1 MFIELN
7 EGIKILIKVFY
18 FSLNIL
24 YRDKFQNMNKS
35 ENYSAPKDL
44 LKDRVVLIT
53 GAGQGLGRAAAL
65 TYANY
70 GATVILHGRKVKELE
85 SVYDEIETIGK
96 AQALIYPLDLEHAEE
111 NDFAVIAQAIEQQL
125 GRLDGIL
132 HNAAFLYGLS
142 PLENQTVQQWRTM
155 LQVNLITPFALTKAC
170 LPLLKVSPDAS
181 VIMTSSSHGHK
192 PSAYWGG
199 FTVAKA
205 GIEALVKVQA
215 DEWESMPNLR
225 INTIIPGIVNSPQ
238 RAKTHPG
245 EIKQTMRQPEDLM
258 TTYLY
263 LMGPDSKG
271 MSGETVSCYT
281 EY

>member
-1 MFIELN
+1 
-7 EGIKILIKVFY
+7 
-18 FSLNIL
+18 
-24 YRDKFQNMNKS
+24 MNKL

-70 GATVILHGRKVKELE
+70 GATVILHGRKVKKLE
-85 SVYDEIETIGK
+85 SVYDEIEAIDK
-96 AQALIYPLDLEHAEE
+96 AQALFFPLDFEQAEE
-111 NDFAVIAQAIEQQL
+111 ADFAVIAQAIEQQL

-132 HNAAFLYGLS
+132 HNAAFLHGLS
-142 PLENQTVQQWRTM
+142 RLENQTVQQWRTM

-170 LPLLKVSPDAS
+170 LPLLKASPDAS

-205 GIEALVKVQA
+205 GIEALVKIQA

-225 INTIIPGIVNSPQ
+225 INTIVPGIVNSPQ

-245 EIKQTMRQPEDLM
+245 EIKQTIRQPEDLM
-258 TTYLY
+258 ATYLY

-271 MSGETVSCYT
+271 MSCQTVPCYT
-281 EY
+281 EH

>member
-1 MFIELN
+1 
-7 EGIKILIKVFY
+7 
-18 FSLNIL
+18 
-24 YRDKFQNMNKS
+24 MNKL

-70 GATVILHGRKVKELE
+70 GATVILHGRKVKKLE
-85 SVYDEIETIGK
+85 SVYDEIEAIDK
-96 AQALIYPLDLEHAEE
+96 AQALIYPLDLEQAEE
-111 NDFAVIAQAIEQQL
+111 ADFAVIAQAIEQQL

-132 HNAAFLYGLS
+132 HNAAFLHGLS

-170 LPLLKVSPDAS
+170 LPLLKASPDAS

-199 FTVAKA
+199 FTVVKA

-225 INTIIPGIVNSPQ
+225 INTIVPGIVNSPQ

-263 LMGPDSKG
+263 FMGPDSKG
-271 MSGETVSCYT
+271 VSGQTVPCYT

>member
-1 MFIELN
+1 
-7 EGIKILIKVFY
+7 
-18 FSLNIL
+18 
-24 YRDKFQNMNKS
+24 MNKL
-35 ENYSAPKDL
+35 ENYSAPQDL

-65 TYANY
+65 AYANY
-70 GATVILHGRKVKELE
+70 GATVILHGRKVKKLE

-132 HNAAFLYGLS
+132 HNAAFLHGLS

-170 LPLLKVSPDAS
+170 LPLLKASPDAS

-225 INTIIPGIVNSPQ
+225 INAIIPGIVNSPQ

-245 EIKQTMRQPEDLM
+245 EIKQTMRQPEELM

-271 MSGETVSCYT
+271 VSGRTVPCYT

>member
-1 MFIELN
+1 
-7 EGIKILIKVFY
+7 
-18 FSLNIL
+18 
-24 YRDKFQNMNKS
+24 MNKL
-35 ENYSAPKDL
+35 ENYSAAKDL

-70 GATVILHGRKVKELE
+70 GATVILHGRKVKKLE

-96 AQALIYPLDLEHAEE
+96 AQALIYPLDLEQAEE
-111 NDFAVIAQAIEQQL
+111 ADFAVIAQAIEQQL

-132 HNAAFLYGLS
+132 HNAAFLHGLS
-142 PLENQTVQQWRTM
+142 PLENQSVEQWRAM

-170 LPLLKVSPDAS
+170 LPLLKASPDAS
-181 VIMTSSSHGHK
+181 VVMTSSSHGHK

-205 GIEALVKVQA
+205 GVEALVKVQA

-271 MSGETVSCYT
+271 VSGQTVPCYR

>member
-1 MFIELN
+1 
-7 EGIKILIKVFY
+7 
-18 FSLNIL
+18 
-24 YRDKFQNMNKS
+24 MNKL

-70 GATVILHGRKVKELE
+70 GATVILHGRKVKKLE

-96 AQALIYPLDLEHAEE
+96 AQALIYPLDLEQAEE
-111 NDFAVIAQAIEQQL
+111 ADFAVIAQAIEQQL

-132 HNAAFLYGLS
+132 HNAAFLHGLS
-142 PLENQTVQQWRTM
+142 PLENQSVEQWRAM

-170 LPLLKVSPDAS
+170 LPLLKASPDAS
-181 VIMTSSSHGHK
+181 VVMTSSSHGHK

-199 FTVAKA
+199 FIVAKA
-205 GIEALVKVQA
+205 GVEALVKVQA

-225 INTIIPGIVNSPQ
+225 INTIVPGIVNSPQ

-271 MSGETVSCYT
+271 VSGQTVPCCR
-281 EY
+281 ED

>member
-1 MFIELN
+1 
-7 EGIKILIKVFY
+7 
-18 FSLNIL
+18 
-24 YRDKFQNMNKS
+24 MNKLES
-35 ENYSAPKDL
+35 YSAPEEL
-44 LKDRVVLIT
+44 LKDRVILVT

-65 TYANY
+65 TYASY
-70 GATVILHGRKVKELE
+70 GATVILHGRKVEKLE
-85 SVYDEIETIGK
+85 CVYDEIEAIGK
-96 AQALIYPLDLEHAEE
+96 AQALIYPLNLENAESK
-111 NDFAVIAQAIEQQL
+111 DFLAIAQAIEQQL

-142 PLENQTVQQWRTM
+142 PIENQTVEQWRIM
-155 LQVNLITPFALTKAC
+155 LQVNLIAPFALTKAC
-170 LPLLKVSPDAS
+170 LPLLKAAPDAS

-215 DEWESMPNLR
+215 DEWEAMSNLR
-225 INTIIPGIVNSPQ
+225 INTIVPGIVNSPQ

-245 EIKQTMRQPEDLM
+245 EVKQTMRQPEDLM

-271 MSGETVSCYT
+271 ISGQTVFCQSN
-281 EY
+281 E

>member
-1 MFIELN
+1 
-7 EGIKILIKVFY
+7 
-18 FSLNIL
+18 
-24 YRDKFQNMNKS
+24 MNKL
-35 ENYSAPKDL
+35 ENYSAHKDL
-44 LKDRVVLIT
+44 LKDRVILIT
-53 GAGQGLGRAAAL
+53 GAGQGLGRVAAL

-70 GATVILHGRKVKELE
+70 GATVILHGRKVKKLE

-96 AQALIYPLDLEHAEE
+96 AQALIYSLDLEHAEE
-111 NDFAVIAQAIEQQL
+111 NDFAAVAQAIEQQL

-132 HNAAFLYGLS
+132 HNAAFLHGLS
-142 PLENQTVQQWRTM
+142 PLENQSVKQWKAM
-155 LQVNLITPFALTKAC
+155 LQVNLIAPFALSKAC
-170 LPLLKVSPDAS
+170 LPLLKSSPDAS

-205 GIEALVKVQA
+205 GLEALVKIQA
-215 DEWESMPNLR
+215 DEWESTPNLR
-225 INTIIPGIVNSPQ
+225 INTIVPGIVNSPQ

-245 EIKQTMRQPEDLM
+245 EIKKTMRQPEDLM

-271 MSGETVSCYT
+271 ISGQTILC
-281 EY
+281 

>member
-1 MFIELN
+1 
-7 EGIKILIKVFY
+7 
-18 FSLNIL
+18 
-24 YRDKFQNMNKS
+24 MNKL
-35 ENYSAPKDL
+35 ENYSASKDL
-44 LKDRVVLIT
+44 LKDRVILIT

-70 GATVILHGRKVKELE
+70 GATVILHGRKVKKLE

-96 AQALIYPLDLEHAEE
+96 AQAIIYPLDLEQAEE
-111 NDFAVIAQAIEQQL
+111 ADFAVIAQAIEQQL

-132 HNAAFLYGLS
+132 HNAAFLHGLS
-142 PLENQTVQQWRTM
+142 PLENQSVQQWRTM

-170 LPLLKVSPDAS
+170 LPLLKASPDAS
-181 VIMTSSSHGHK
+181 VVMTSSSHGHK

-205 GIEALVKVQA
+205 GVEALVKVQA

-271 MSGETVSCYT
+271 VSGQTVPCYR

>member
-70 GATVILHGRKVKELE
+70 GAAVILHGRKVKELE

>member
-1 MFIELN
+1 MSKL
-7 EGIKILIKVFY
+7 
-18 FSLNIL
+18 
-24 YRDKFQNMNKS
+24 

-70 GATVILHGRKVKELE
+70 GATVILHGRKVKKLE

-96 AQALIYPLDLEHAEE
+96 AQALIYPLDLEQAEE
-111 NDFAVIAQAIEQQL
+111 ADFAVIAQAIEQQL

-132 HNAAFLYGLS
+132 HNAAFLHGLS
-142 PLENQTVQQWRTM
+142 PLENQSVEQWRAM

-170 LPLLKVSPDAS
+170 LPLLKASPDAS
-181 VIMTSSSHGHK
+181 VVMTSSSHGHK

-205 GIEALVKVQA
+205 GVEALVKVQA

-271 MSGETVSCYT
+271 VSGQTVPCYR